1 MRIAQVAP
9 LYESVP
15 PKYYGGTERVV
26 SYLTEEL
33 VRQGHDV
40 TLFASGDSETK
51 AHLVAACRRSLRMD
65 KHCVDRL
72 AHHMLMLEHVV
83 QRAAEFDIVHFHTD
97 YLHFPLSRREQITH
111 VTTLHGRL
119 DLPDLVPLYQE
130 FREMPVISISN
141 GQREP
146 LPWANW
152 QATVYHGLPA
162 DMYQFR
168 DKTGTYLAFLG
179 RVSPEKRVDRAIE
192 IAKQVGIPLKI
203 AAKVDRVDKDYFE
216 TVVEPLLRHPFVEF
230 VGEIGEGEK
239 EEFLSNAYALLFPID
254 WPEPFGLVI
263 IEAMACGTPVIA
275 YRGGA
280 VPEVMEEGHTGFTVE
295 GLEDAVEAV
304 RRVPELSRKRCREVF
319 EKRFTAARMAHDY
332 VQVYERL
339 INTRQHERLEVRA

>member
-1 MRIAQVAP
+1 
-9 LYESVP
+9 
-15 PKYYGGTERVV
+15 
-26 SYLTEEL
+26 
-33 VRQGHDV
+33 
-40 TLFASGDSETK
+40 
-51 AHLVAACRRSLRMD
+51 
-65 KHCVDRL
+65 
-72 AHHMLMLEHVV
+72 
-83 QRAAEFDIVHFHTD
+83 
-97 YLHFPLSRREQITH
+97 
-111 VTTLHGRL
+111 
-119 DLPDLVPLYQE
+119 
-130 FREMPVISISN
+130 
-141 GQREP
+141 
-146 LPWANW
+146 
-152 QATVYHGLPA
+152 
-162 DMYQFR
+162 
-168 DKTGTYLAFLG
+168 
-179 RVSPEKRVDRAIE
+179 
-192 IAKQVGIPLKI
+192 
-203 AAKVDRVDKDYFE
+203 
-216 TVVEPLLRHPFVEF
+216 LLRHPFVEF